1 MKAVFQ
7 QTNVKK
13 VKHALTIFVLVIQNF
28 FGQKMGNIA
37 SVGGFGDT
45 RLDSE
50 EDFTDYK

>member
-1 MKAVFQ
+1 
-7 QTNVKK
+7 
-13 VKHALTIFVLVIQNF
+13 
-28 FGQKMGNIA
+28 MGNIA